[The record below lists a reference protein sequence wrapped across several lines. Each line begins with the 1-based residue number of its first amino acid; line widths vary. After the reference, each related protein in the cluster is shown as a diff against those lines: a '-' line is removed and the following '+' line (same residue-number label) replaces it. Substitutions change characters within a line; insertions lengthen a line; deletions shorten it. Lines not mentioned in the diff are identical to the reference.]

1 MARDMLCL
9 FAITLS
15 VYSSVVNLIMFF
27 FILVCL
33 PSSVYHTQME
43 PFCIYACDF
52 PGIVKR
58 IGFLAIKAQR
68 HEMAAMFS
76 L

>member
-27 FILVCL
+27 LSSYVCRVL
-33 PSSVYHTQME
+33 
-43 PFCIYACDF
+43 CITHRWNHFVYACDF
-52 PGIVKR
+52 PRIAKR
-58 IGFLAIKAQR
+58 IGFLAIKARR
-68 HEMAAMFS
+68 HEMVEMFS